1 MRMSPDKPVAFVAM
15 CFDKRLQPIY
25 QKVVKPVLEEY
36 GFECKRGDEIL
47 EPGVIVEQLK
57 QQIDNSDLVVCDLT
71 FDNANVFYELGV
83 AHTLG
88 KPALLISQTASSI
101 PFNVAHLRAIPYED
115 SKIGLLD
122 LRDRLVQTL
131 HDIAP
136 LDSERHIPRVERA
149 TPLAK
154 HQVDETEVQRWELYS
169 PNPEFI
175 RYAVR
180 YLGENRDTHSFARI
194 QQIAQTS
201 YSLPDLVRDA
211 LDAMWLIDSRRALHS
226 ILEDARG
233 HWSYLVRERAV
244 MLLANYAPGEKIDPT
259 YKYREKTLLEAVQER
274 LSDDSWGVRRSACEV
289 MGRWGD
295 PRALTALRGA
305 TSDAVAE
312 VSLAAREAFSR
323 IRERQPVPEEG
334 PASTG
339 ESTQEQPP
347 RPGHTPGPVLP

>member
-1 MRMSPDKPVAFVAM
+1 MGKSLDKPVAFVAM
-15 CFDKRLQPIY
+15 CFDKRLQPLY

-57 QQIDNSDLVVCDLT
+57 EQIDNSDLVLCDLT

-88 KPALLISQTASSI
+88 KPTVLISQTASSI

-115 SKIGLLD
+115 SKIGVLD

-136 LDSERHIPRVERA
+136 LDPERHIPRLEHPE
-149 TPLAK
+149 PLPK
-154 HQVDETEVQRWELYS
+154 HQVDETEAQRWALYS

-180 YLGENRDTHSFARI
+180 YLGENRDAHSYARI

-211 LDAMWLIDSRRALHS
+211 LDALWLINSGNARET
-226 ILEDARG
+226 ILSAARG
-233 HWSYLVRERAV
+233 HGSYLVRERAV
-244 MLLANYAPGEKIDPT
+244 MLLANYESSEKLEST
-259 YKYREKTLLEAVQER
+259 FKYDAKTLLEAVQER

-289 MGRWGD
+289 MGRWRD
-295 PRALTALRGA
+295 PRALTGLRGA
-305 TSDAVAE
+305 MSDAVEE

-323 IRERQPVPEEG
+323 IRERE
-334 PASTG
+334 AK
-339 ESTQEQPP
+339 
-347 RPGHTPGPVLP
+347 PGSGGPVRHGKKTEESST